1 MHSIPSSSSAT
12 LASFPLQFGLEHER
26 RRLTWPPARRC
37 SSSPPAC
44 GCTSKATRVT
54 GVAVG
59 YEVLTR
65 APVQLAMDASTCARV
80 HGQLPRRARNLVP
93 ADGPAVGWP
102 FSCPVKPAL
111 AAAARYDTS
120 WRPYGCLPRPERARA
135 VLEGSSDGVPRILGR
150 RARRCAPPRSR
161 GATDLGLRPP
171 PRQGTGGASSSR
183 SGFACMTRTTRSSL
197 DLGHARP
204 ILERAFHQPP
214 APFFFLLSLSS
225 T

>member
-12 LASFPLQFGLEHER
+12 LESFPLQFGLEHER
-26 RRLTWPPARRC
+26 RRLIWPPARRC

-120 WRPYGCLPRPERARA
+120 WRPYGCFPRPERARA
-135 VLEGSSDGVPRILGR
+135 VLEGSGDDVASSADEPAGVLHRTPGVRRTWASGLRLRHGADGIQLSA
-150 RARRCAPPRSR
+150 RAR
-161 GATDLGLRPP
+161 
-171 PRQGTGGASSSR
+171 
-183 SGFACMTRTTRSSL
+183 L
-197 DLGHARP
+197 DLF
-204 ILERAFHQPP
+204 LL
-214 APFFFLLSLSS
+214 FLLSS
-225 T
+225 